1 MSTAVRSNHNEVYY
15 FAKKVSG
22 LGGPSSPHFPK
33 YFPHYANNT
42 SAHGTGECGTLGKS
56 ESPDKLQS
64 TNRCTHTEMETIERQ
79 RHEVIALINVLYPR
93 RGLLNHQWHVVRT
106 VRAFCFFTLMGCF
119 DQRLLGS
126 SEEQGCG
133 KRQLAGLEEPFRE
146 PGTKMGR
153 GIRRTE
159 LVLNRI
165 TDLDSFPPSNSHLT

>member
-1 MSTAVRSNHNEVYY
+1 MRCIILQRKFRSWGASLPPISQSIFLIMPITHLHM
-15 FAKKVSG
+15 G
-22 LGGPSSPHFPK
+22 R
-33 YFPHYANNT
+33 
-42 SAHGTGECGTLGKS
+42 GECGTLGKS

-119 DQRLLGS
+119 DQRPLGS

-133 KRQLAGLEEPFRE
+133 KRQLAGLEEPFLE
-146 PGTKMGR
+146 PRTKTGR
-153 GIRRTE
+153 GIRRAE

-165 TDLDSFPPSNSHLT
+165 TDLDSSPPIPVTSHNVEEL